1 MPLWSIAGHRHL
13 RRFAWKCGHQTIR
26 APKLDDAVAINQA
39 LGFSYGLLIAV
50 AKHFESD
57 EMPSIPGKGSILCHP
72 ENLPTDILYNT
83 SEK

>member
-1 MPLWSIAGHRHL
+1 MASSSLS
-13 RRFAWKCGHQTIR
+13 QST
-26 APKLDDAVAINQA
+26 
-39 LGFSYGLLIAV
+39 
-50 AKHFESD
+50 FESD